1 MTGWRG
7 AGPGTEKLSVARV
20 GTRPYAGGKR
30 AARRGGEDR
39 FVAFD
44 SLTADREAMVLRR
57 NEPVARYTTFGIGG
71 PADVLV
77 EAHTEQALQEVVR
90 EAVRTRTRWLLIG
103 GGSNLLV
110 GDNGYRGVVIVNR
123 IEHVE
128 VLGTRI
134 TAGAGADLGEVV
146 EAARRHSLSGLEFA
160 IDIPGTV
167 GGAIRGNAGAFGRA
181 VGDVATRIRLL
192 HGTDLVDRKPGEMGF
207 AYRHSRLKECDD
219 IVVEAEFELASGDR
233 AEMERVMGQ
242 HAAQRARRKEKGLH
256 TAGCFFKNPVLSDGT
271 KIAAGQLLEAA
282 GAKEIRDGAAAVHPF
297 HANYIVNLGGATAAQ
312 VLRVAA
318 EMKRRVEEKNG
329 ITLEEEVMVV
339 LDPPVPGGV

>member
-1 MTGWRG
+1 M
-7 AGPGTEKLSVARV
+7 S
-20 GTRPYAGGKR
+20 
-30 AARRGGEDR
+30 
-39 FVAFD
+39 FD
-44 SLTADREAMVLRR
+44 SLTVDRETLVVKR
-57 NEPVARYTTFGIGG
+57 NEPVGPYTTLGIGG
-71 PADVLV
+71 PADVLAEV
-77 EAHTEQALQEVVR
+77 YTERALQEVVR
-90 EAVRTRTRWLLIG
+90 EAVGSRTRWLLIG

-110 GDNGYRGVVIVNR
+110 GDTGYRGVVIVNR

-128 VLGTRI
+128 VRGTHI
-134 TAGAGADLGEVV
+134 VAGAGADLGEVV
-146 EAARRHSLSGLEFA
+146 EAARRHALSGVEFA

-181 VGDVATRIRLL
+181 VGDVACRVRLL
-192 HGTDLVDRKPGEMGF
+192 EGTELVDRGPAELGF
-207 AYRHSRLKECDD
+207 AYRHSRLKENDH
-219 IVVEAEFELASGDR
+219 IVVEAEFALAPGDR

-256 TAGCFFKNPVLSDGT
+256 TAGCFFKNPVLPDGS

-282 GAKEIRDGAAAVHPF
+282 GAKEIRDGGAGVHPY

-318 EMKRRVEEKNG
+318 EMKRRVQQQHG

-339 LDPPVPGGV
+339 MDPPAPGRV